1 MKRFANLRSYLTIS
15 TIAALFVGVLVYF
28 GTRFLETAVIWSLVT
43 FIVSLVAIATLDLS
57 YKPDDND
64 PNKPRL
70 D

>member
-1 MKRFANLRSYLTIS
+1 VKRFANLRSYLTIS
-15 TIAALFVGVLVYF
+15 AIAALFVGVLVYF

-57 YKPDDND
+57 YKPDNND

>member
-15 TIAALFVGVLVYF
+15 AIAALFVGVLVYF

-57 YKPDDND
+57 YKPDEND
-64 PNKPRL
+64 PNRPRL